1 MSRFRRGSA
10 FYVRQHCAFDMKK
23 FIQIL
28 GIASK
33 VIFLVFPIV
42 GAIVGL
48 VTHDSFGMNF
58 AVCGFIGG
66 VIGLILAA
74 EVVLVGAVLLS
85 FICSFKPF
93 RQER

>member
-1 MSRFRRGSA
+1 
-10 FYVRQHCAFDMKK
+10 MKK

-28 GIASK
+28 RIA
-33 VIFLVFPIV
+33 VRIIFFVFPIV
-42 GAIVGL
+42 GAIVGF

-74 EVVLVGAVLLS
+74 ELVLVGSVLLS
-85 FICSFKPF
+85 FVCSFKPF

>member
-1 MSRFRRGSA
+1 
-10 FYVRQHCAFDMKK
+10 MKK

-28 GIASK
+28 GIA
-33 VIFLVFPIV
+33 VRIIFLVFPIV
-42 GAIVGL
+42 GAIVGF
-48 VTHDSFGMNF
+48 VIHDSFGMNF
-58 AVCGFIGG
+58 AVCGVIGG

-74 EVVLVGAVLLS
+74 ELVLIGSVLLS